1 MLIREACRT
10 LQQALQASGQ
20 ALDRLD
26 PWEAWRDFKAFLQ
39 REVEDARD
47 VGSMQFLPLDPDDDE
62 ADEACLFLVRQ
73 FSERTPG
80 TGADEP
86 IGRVVLELR
95 FAATHFQALQATD
108 LWTLDFPT
116 LEEWAS
122 VVEGQPAF
130 QEAMAR
136 TPLFTEVYYEDGSD
150 EAG

>member
-62 ADEACLFLVRQ
+62 ACLFVVRQ

-116 LEEWAS
+116 LEQWAS
-122 VVEGQPAF
+122 VVEGQRAF

-150 EAG
+150 DAG